1 MPFSPEL
8 LNDNEDMVVDLHPH
22 GLHFWRPVAV
32 LVASLVLGLFALRF
46 EAGSVLRNVLGW
58 IALLVIAYSVV
69 WTILRYISWVT
80 SHFVVTNRRVMYR
93 SGWLS
98 KSGMDIPLDRINNV
112 IISRNVI
119 ERMFGAGD
127 LLIESAGV
135 TGQQRFSDIR
145 SPTTV
150 QNQIFEQIQLD
161 RQSLNQPTAVVDV
174 AGQLERLEGMY
185 RRGTLTAE
193 EFESQKRRLLG
204 S

>member
-1 MPFSPEL
+1 M
-8 LNDNEDMVVDLHPH
+8 LNDNEELVVDLHPH
-22 GLHFWRPVAV
+22 GLHFLRPVGMLIV
-32 LVASLVLGLFALRF
+32 SLILGLVALRF
-46 EAGSVLRNVLGW
+46 EAGSVLRTAIGW
-58 IALLVIAYSVV
+58 VALLMIAYSTV
-69 WTILRYISWVT
+69 WTILRYISWAT

-98 KSGMDIPLDRINNV
+98 KTGMDIPLDRINNV
-112 IISRNVI
+112 IISRNMF
-119 ERMFGAGD
+119 ERLFGAGD

-145 SPTTV
+145 SPTAV

-161 RQSLNQPTAVVDV
+161 RQAVNQPAVVVDV

-193 EFESQKRRLLG
+193 EFEAQKRRLLG

>member
-1 MPFSPEL
+1 ML
-8 LNDNEDMVVDLHPH
+8 IV
-22 GLHFWRPVAV
+22 
-32 LVASLVLGLFALRF
+32 SLILGLVALRF
-46 EAGSVLRNVLGW
+46 EAGSVLRTAIGW
-58 IALLVIAYSVV
+58 VALLMIAYSTV
-69 WTILRYISWVT
+69 WTILRYISWAT

-98 KSGMDIPLDRINNV
+98 KTGMDIPLDRINNV
-112 IISRNVI
+112 IISRNMF
-119 ERMFGAGD
+119 ERLFGAGD

-145 SPTTV
+145 SPTAV

-161 RQSLNQPTAVVDV
+161 RQAVNQPAVVVDV

-193 EFESQKRRLLG
+193 EFEAQKRRLLG